1 MARPDKVSAV
11 QEITEKFQ
19 EADATLLTE
28 YRGLRVSE
36 MAELRT
42 ALRAANAEYKVLKN
56 TLARIAVKELGQED
70 LIEMLTGPT
79 AVVFV
84 NGDVVEAAKALDDA
98 VKKFP
103 VLVVKGGSLKG
114 GKLIDA
120 DQAKALAKLESRE
133 VLLTKIAMMLNQP
146 AQQTVNVLSALLRD
160 LGSMLA
166 QVVTKK
172 ESGELP
178 GGTGEPPAA
187 EAPAEAPAAEAPAEA
202 PAEAEAPAAEAE
214 AEAVGVPSPEGD
226 DAEAKA
232 ESAAEGSSGG
242 RVDAEAAEVEAA
254 EVEAA
259 PEASTDQ
266 EEESSDASNEE
277 EK

>member
-11 QEITEKFQ
+11 QAITEKFQ

-70 LIEMLTGPT
+70 LVEMLTGPT

-187 EAPAEAPAAEAPAEA
+187 EAEAPAEA
-202 PAEAEAPAAEAE
+202 A
-214 AEAVGVPSPEGD
+214 GVPSPEGD

-232 ESAAEGSSGG
+232 E
-242 RVDAEAAEVEAA
+242 AAEVEQPEAEAA